1 MSGLRKF
8 RRAAQFRIG
17 RYVVPAGRKSGGA
30 GRAPIEESCMTAPTP
45 CLEIEIPAAWLDYN
59 EHLNDAYHAV
69 AFSQAG
75 DAFMDRVGL
84 GAEGRRATGRTI
96 YTLALVIRYLAEVKR
111 GDRLAI
117 AVRVLETDG
126 KRLRLWLEARRGS
139 DGALASTSEQVMICV
154 DRAGDRPR
162 AADFPPAV
170 AAILQAIAAVD
181 AESPTP
187 LEAGQ
192 GLTLRRRSPSSV
204 TP

>member
-1 MSGLRKF
+1 MS
-8 RRAAQFRIG
+8 
-17 RYVVPAGRKSGGA
+17 
-30 GRAPIEESCMTAPTP
+30 APTP
-45 CLEIEIPAAWLDYN
+45 CYEIEIPAAWVDYN

-75 DAFMDRVGL
+75 DAFLERVGL

-96 YTLALVIRYLAEVKR
+96 YTRVIRYLAEVKR

-154 DRAGDRPR
+154 DRTGDRPR

-170 AAILQAIAAVD
+170 AANLQAIAAAD
-181 AESPTP
+181 AETPTP

-192 GLTLRRRSPSSV
+192 GLTLRRRTPSSV